1 MASGFSQN
9 IYLHEWDTLLP
20 ARTIQFEGFNLKA
33 PRNIQQYLT
42 ATYGDYMLFPRDG
55 TEHHDLGRGPL
66 SGWAERNGIDM
77 DEVLA
82 KLEDMEKF
90 FRSQV

>member
-1 MASGFSQN
+1 
-9 IYLHEWDTLLP
+9 
-20 ARTIQFEGFNLKA
+20 
-33 PRNIQQYLT
+33 
-42 ATYGDYMLFPRDG
+42 MLFPRDG